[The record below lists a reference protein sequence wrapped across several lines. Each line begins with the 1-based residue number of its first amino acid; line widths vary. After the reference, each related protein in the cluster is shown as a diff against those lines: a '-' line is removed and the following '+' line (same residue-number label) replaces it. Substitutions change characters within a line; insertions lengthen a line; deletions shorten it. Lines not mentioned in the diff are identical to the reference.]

1 MEYKDYYKILGVDKN
16 ASAKDI
22 KKTYRKLARKYHP
35 DVNPDNTEAEAKFK
49 EINEA
54 YEVLK
59 DKEKRKKYDEFGKYY
74 AEGGGSP
81 GSGFPGGGQQGAY
94 GYQTYPG
101 GSKYTAGDMGD
112 LESILGR
119 SGGFSDFFESLF
131 GGRIKKKQARGGKA
145 CDRPYTYQAGPDMG
159 GINYDMG
166 SFQQQPQKGND
177 IESPIDLTLKESAF
191 GTNKVLEFNKETV
204 CHECGGS
211 GVKGS
216 MMCQLCHGKGVVFK
230 LRRLEVTIPPGVKD
244 GSKVRMKGEGALSR
258 TGGNPGDL
266 YLVVKI
272 KHHPYFELK
281 DGDLY
286 CDVPITITEAVLGA
300 EIDVPTLKGRLT
312 MKIPSGTQ
320 TGRVFRLREQG
331 FPSLNNSK
339 KNGDFFVITRIVI
352 PEKINDDEKKLFEQ
366 LKEFH
371 HKNPRAEIFS
381 I

>member
-16 ASAKDI
+16 ATAKDI
-22 KKTYRKLARKYHP
+22 KKTYRKLARKFHP
-35 DVNPDNTEAEAKFK
+35 DVNPDNKEAESKFK

-59 DKEKRKKYDEFGKYY
+59 DAEKRQKYDEFGKYY
-74 AEGGGSP
+74 TEGG
-81 GSGFPGGGQQGAY
+81 GFPGGGQQGAQ
-94 GYQTYPG
+94 GYRTHPG
-101 GSKYTAGDMGD
+101 GSRYTTGDMGD
-112 LESILGR
+112 LDSMFGG

-131 GGRIKKKQARGGKA
+131 SNRKKKTQSWGG
-145 CDRPYTYQAGPDMG
+145 QAGDRQYGADMG
-159 GINYDMG
+159 GFNYDRG
-166 SFQQQPQKGND
+166 SFQQQPQKGSD

-191 GTNKVLEFNKETV
+191 GTNKVLEFNKETA

-211 GVKGS
+211 GIKGN

-230 LRRLEVTIPPGVKD
+230 PRRLEVTIPPGVKE
-244 GSKVRMKGEGALSR
+244 GFKIRMKGEGAVSR

-286 CDVPITITEAVLGA
+286 CDLPITITEAVLGE
-300 EIDVPTLKGRLT
+300 EIDIPTLKGKLT

-331 FPSLNNSK
+331 FPSLNNKK
-339 KNGDFFVITRIVI
+339 KNGDFFVKTRIVI
-352 PEKINDDEKKLFEQ
+352 PEKIKDDEKKLFEQ

-371 HKNPRAEIFS
+371 HNNPRTEIFS